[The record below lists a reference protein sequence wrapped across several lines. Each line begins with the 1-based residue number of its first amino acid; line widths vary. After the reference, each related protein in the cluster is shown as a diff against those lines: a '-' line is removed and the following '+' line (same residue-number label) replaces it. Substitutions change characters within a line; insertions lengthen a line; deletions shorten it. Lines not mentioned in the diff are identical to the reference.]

1 MIKHTEMNMSATL
14 TTNLSSSTT
23 PQLGPF
29 RHSGRKSIANK
40 TTHKTSHPTRH
51 LSVTASSSRNST
63 NAARESIVDS
73 LKFNSWAPEL
83 INGRCAML
91 GYAAGY
97 GYEAFMHESFI
108 PQAQEYW
115 WAFVV
120 VSVLVTLATLKT
132 GKPTK
137 ECVTVNGLTPDAEL
151 FNGRAAMIGF
161 ASTVAYEISTKLI
174 N

>member
-1 MIKHTEMNMSATL
+1 MNMSACL
-14 TTNLSSSTT
+14 ATNLFSLTT
-23 PQLGPF
+23 PQLPS
-29 RHSGRKSIANK
+29 RHSGRKSVASK
-40 TTHKTSHPTRH
+40 ATHKTSHPTRH

-63 NAARESIVDS
+63 STDTSTTQESIVDS

-91 GYAAGY
+91 GYVAGY
-97 GYEAFMHESFI
+97 GYEALMHESFVS
-108 PQAQEYW
+108 QAQEYW

-120 VSVLVTLATLKT
+120 VSILVTLGTLKT

-137 ECVTVNGLTPDAEL
+137 ECVMVNGLTPEAEL

-161 ASTVAYEISTKLI
+161 ASTLAFELSTKLM